1 MTDGVFNIAKG
12 AAAEK
17 VRDGAA
23 TVEIDLMLLKANE
36 AEGALIDHD
45 DVAALLGAAGNTEA
59 DFTNY
64 ARKADI
70 DATITIDDTNDRVDL
85 DSADQTFTSAGNG
98 VNNTLTKAILMFDEG
113 GTDATRIPLT
123 HHDFAVTTDGSDLT
137 LEFNAS
143 GWYRAS

>member
-1 MTDGVFNIAKG
+1 MADQPFNISKG

-17 VRDGAA
+17 VRDGSA
-23 TVEIDLMLLKANE
+23 TVEIDLLLLKANE
-36 AEGALIDHD
+36 SESALIDHD
-45 DVAALLGAAGNTEA
+45 DVGALLGAAGNTEA

-64 ARKADI
+64 ARKEDI
-70 DATITIDDTNDRVDL
+70 DATLTVDDANDRVDI

-98 VNNTLTKAILMFDEG
+98 TNNTLTKAILAFDEG
-113 GTDATRIPLT
+113 GTDATRVPLT
-123 HHDFAVTTDGSDLT
+123 HHDFSVTTDGSDLT